1 MTSRSTANTMR
12 DRPIVTMGAR
22 EPIGSHHMATQ
33 RTHLQPPIR
42 PPVPP
47 IRDSQ
52 SPVKTCIANCG
63 QTVPDVTMVCIH
75 SLQREHTTALP
86 NSAIVD
92 PVGAPLPQKR
102 VVKMPSIGCVVPVC
116 SYTVMLT
123 NIGANMAGQMSDETL
138 DPVMTQPSLEK
149 PSYSDFKGDPL
160 RLTL

>member
-1 MTSRSTANTMR
+1 M
-12 DRPIVTMGAR
+12 VTMGAYR
-22 EPIGSHHMATQ
+22 KLPPGYFS
-33 RTHLQPPIR
+33 RTHLQPLR
-42 PPVPP
+42 PPFPQTGAY
-47 IRDSQ
+47 SQ
-52 SPVKTCIANCG
+52 PTIKTCIANCG